1 MGSLTFLG
9 TGTSTGVPAIGCQCE
24 VCVSNDPK
32 NKRLRASVWIEQ
44 DGLSVLIDTS
54 TDLRAQALRAGI
66 TNIDA
71 VLYTHHHADHV
82 HGIDELRS
90 FSFFHKKQI
99 PCYANQESIKRLK
112 EMFGYIFNGDA
123 AVGGGKPDLSLNYV
137 DGPFAIGAVK
147 VTPIAVKHGSMDV
160 FGYRINDT
168 AYVTDCS
175 FIPPSS
181 EPLLEGL
188 DTLILGA
195 LGFKTHATHFT
206 LEKALDAIELLKPG
220 AAYLTHLTHNM
231 MHEEVSARLPER
243 VNLAWDGLMIDI

>member
-1 MGSLTFLG
+1 MGNLTFLG
-9 TGTSTGVPAIGCQCE
+9 TGTSTGVPAIGCGCD
-24 VCVSNDPK
+24 VCRSDNPK
-32 NKRLRASVWIEQ
+32 DKRLRASVWIEQ
-44 DGLSVLIDTS
+44 DGLSILIDTS
-54 TDLRAQALRAGI
+54 TDLRAQALREGI

-99 PCYANQESIKRLK
+99 PCYGNHDCIERIK
-112 EMFGYIFNGDA
+112 EMFGYIFNGDDA
-123 AVGGGKPDLSLNYV
+123 AGGGKPDLSLNQI
-137 DGPFAIGAVK
+137 DRPFAIGAVEI
-147 VTPIAVKHGSMDV
+147 TPIAVKHGDLDV

-175 FIPPSS
+175 LIPSSS

-206 LEKALDAIELLKPG
+206 LEKALEVIASLKPG

-231 MHEEVSARLPER
+231 MHEKVSARLPEG
-243 VNLAWDGLMIDI
+243 VELSWDGLTIDI